1 MSYELISIEGGTF
14 RMGSDQK
21 SCGFDRDQEGP
32 SVELEVAD
40 FAMGAQT
47 VTNRDFQAFFLD
59 TAYVTDAERYGS
71 SNVFFL
77 LIDEDKRDDY
87 PLTAGTDWWHEVA
100 GASWRQPE
108 GPGSTL
114 EGRMDHPVV
123 HVSHNDA
130 LAYCQWAG
138 LRLPSESE
146 WEYAAQAG
154 HRDGRIY
161 PWGNELEADGKHWA
175 NVWQG
180 DFPNENTAA
189 DGYVGTAPAKAYA
202 PNDYGLY
209 QMIGNVWEWCSNPG
223 RIPLTQFQDKTA
235 EDWAKAYS
243 GYDRATDFALRGGAF
258 LCHHS
263 YCQRYRIAGRNAN
276 NALSSTSNTGFR
288 CAQSRA

>member
-1 MSYELISIEGGTF
+1 MSDELISIEGGTF

-32 SVELEVAD
+32 SVEIEVAD
-40 FAMGAQT
+40 FAISAQT

-77 LIDEDKRDDY
+77 LIDEDKRDQY
-87 PLTAGTDWWHEVA
+87 PLTAGTDWWHEVP

-114 EGRMDHPVV
+114 EGRMDHPIV

-138 LRLPSESE
+138 LRLPSEAE

-154 HRDGRIY
+154 HRDGRTY
-161 PWGNELEADGKHWA
+161 PWGNELEAGGKHWA
-175 NVWQG
+175 
-180 DFPNENTAA
+180 
-189 DGYVGTAPAKAYA
+189 
-202 PNDYGLY
+202 
-209 QMIGNVWEWCSNPG
+209 NVWEWCSNPG
-223 RIPLTQFQDKTA
+223 RIPLTQFQDRTA
-235 EDWAKAYS
+235 EDWAKAYA
-243 GYDRATDFALRGGAF
+243 GYDRATDFALRGGSF